1 MFVISPDLLIG
12 FSLHFHVYWGIFL
25 LSNSKHFCCVLKND
39 AILAP
44 TTPSHDV
51 LAMSST
57 ENVSTHDVRTT
68 GKNLKD
74 ACYVL
79 FCAKTSC

>member
-1 MFVISPDLLIG
+1 M
-12 FSLHFHVYWGIFL
+12 
-25 LSNSKHFCCVLKND
+25 LKND

-57 ENVSTHDVRTT
+57 ENVSTHDVRST
-68 GKNLKD
+68 GK
-74 ACYVL
+74 
-79 FCAKTSC
+79 KTHVMSFSVQKQVVNMPPFKELGAN